1 MEQFRLNNGEKIRGT
16 GLAVLD
22 LKGKQLLEAPAGAT
36 VTYVSDAP
44 NIADFAQDP
53 ANPLLGDIT
62 TEGNDVGV
70 ANITG
75 TLTYADGKVLS
86 DVAQVTVINS
96 APGSVRF
103 TPGTVE
109 PE

>member
-1 MEQFRLNNGEKIRGT
+1 MEQFRLNNGEKVRGT
-16 GLAVLD
+16 GLSVLD
-22 LKGKQLLEAPAGAT
+22 LKGKQILEPPAGAT
-36 VTYVSDAP
+36 VTYVSDNPGVA
-44 NIADFAQDP
+44 NFVQDP
-53 ANPLLGDIT
+53 SNALLGDIT
-62 TEGNDVGV
+62 TEGDEVGV

-86 DVAQVTVINS
+86 DVAQVTVITS